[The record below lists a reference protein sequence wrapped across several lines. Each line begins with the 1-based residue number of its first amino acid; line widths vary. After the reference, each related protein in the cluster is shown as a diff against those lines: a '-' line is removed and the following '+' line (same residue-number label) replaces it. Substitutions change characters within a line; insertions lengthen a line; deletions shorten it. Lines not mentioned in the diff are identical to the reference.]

1 MATAVHFGAGNIGR
15 GFVGLILH
23 GAGYEIV
30 FADVNADLIGQLA
43 AVDGY
48 EVHEVG
54 EEPTTHVV
62 DRFRAIDSSADE
74 EALVREIAAADIVTT
89 AVGPNILRFVAPVI
103 AKGLAARAESAP
115 RLAVMACENAISA
128 TRLLQTEVAANLGA
142 DEWELVRSRAVFADT
157 AVDRIVPNQEPGQ
170 GLDVTVETFFEWV
183 IDRTPFEGSEPE
195 LPGATYVDDLEPFIE
210 RKLFTVNTGHA
221 TAAYVGFAAGAHKLS
236 DALALPEVRDA
247 VRAALEDTKAL
258 IVAKHGF
265 SDAEQQAYLEKTL
278 KRFANPYLTDTV
290 DRVGRQP
297 LRKLSRRERF
307 IGPAAEFAERGRV
320 PEGLLA
326 AIGAALRFDVPEDP
340 QSVELKQK
348 LAALS
353 PEEFVANV
361 TGLSAEHP
369 LFPQVV
375 AVVRGRPLC
384 DGRRRSRLGRD
395 LLRSRA

>member
-1 MATAVHFGAGNIGR
+1 MPTAVHFGAGNIGR

-23 GAGYEIV
+23 GAGYELV
-30 FADVNADLIGQLA
+30 FADVNSELIGRLA
-43 AVDGY
+43 AADSY

-54 EEPTTHVV
+54 EEAATHVV
-62 DRFRAIDSSADE
+62 DRFRAIDSAADE

-103 AKGLAARAESAP
+103 AKGLAARDESAP
-115 RLAVMACENAISA
+115 RLAVMACENAINA

-142 DEWELVRSRAVFADT
+142 DEWERLRTRAVFADT
-157 AVDRIVPNQEPGQ
+157 AVDRIVPNQDPGQ
-170 GLDVTVETFFEWV
+170 GLDVTVESFFEWV
-183 IDRTPFEGSEPE
+183 VDRTPFEGTEPE
-195 LPGATYVDDLEPFIE
+195 IPGATWVDDLEPFIE

-221 TAAYVGFAAGAHKLS
+221 TAAYTGFAAGAHKLS
-236 DALALPEVRDA
+236 DALAMPEVHDA
-247 VRAALEDTKAL
+247 VKAALEDTKAL

-265 SDAEQQAYLEKTL
+265 SDEEQQAYLEKTL

-297 LRKLSRRERF
+297 LRKLSRHERF
-307 IGPAAEFAERGRV
+307 IGPAAELAERGRT

-340 QSVELKQK
+340 QSVELHEK

-353 PEEFVANV
+353 PEEFVAEV
-361 TGLSAEHP
+361 TGLTAEHP
-369 LFPQVV
+369 LFDRVV
-375 AVVRGRPLC
+375 AVVRG
-384 DGRRRSRLGRD
+384 
-395 LLRSRA
+395 

>member
-1 MATAVHFGAGNIGR
+1 MPTAIHFGAGNIGR

-30 FADVNADLIGQLA
+30 FADVNSELIGRLA
-43 AVDGY
+43 AADSY

-54 EEPTTHVV
+54 EEAATHVV
-62 DRFRAIDSSADE
+62 DRFRAIDSAAEE
-74 EALVREIAAADIVTT
+74 EALIREIAAADIVTT

-103 AKGLAARAESAP
+103 AKGLAARDESAP
-115 RLAVMACENAISA
+115 RVAVMACENAINA

-142 DEWELVRSRAVFADT
+142 DEWERLRTRAVFADT
-157 AVDRIVPNQEPGQ
+157 AVDRIVPNQDAGQ
-170 GLDVTVETFFEWV
+170 GLDVTVESFFEWV
-183 IDRTPFEGSEPE
+183 IDRTPFEGAEPE

-236 DALALPEVRDA
+236 DALALPEVHDA
-247 VRAALEDTKAL
+247 VKAALEDTKAL

-265 SDAEQQAYLEKTL
+265 SDEEQQAYLEKTL

-297 LRKLSRRERF
+297 LRKLSRHERF
-307 IGPAAEFAERGRV
+307 IGPAAELAERGRV
-320 PEGLLA
+320 PHGLLT

-340 QSVELKQK
+340 QSVELHEK

-353 PEEFVANV
+353 PEEFVADV
-361 TGLSAEHP
+361 TGLAAEHP
-369 LFPQVV
+369 LFEQVV
-375 AVVRGRPLC
+375 AVVRG
-384 DGRRRSRLGRD
+384 
-395 LLRSRA
+395 

>member
-307 IGPAAEFAERGRV
+307 IGPAAELAERGRV

-375 AVVRGRPLC
+375 AVVRG
-384 DGRRRSRLGRD
+384 
-395 LLRSRA
+395 